1 MIFTSKAPRLLNSSI
16 HLWRLLPWLA
26 LDISKT
32 CATVKSNI
40 DCNML
45 RIKYQHIRAT
55 FFLSLKM
62 DDVIT
67 ILKLTVHAEAEEQKV
82 SNITFA
88 EVKRKWVVS
97 VYLKVFISSF
107 CLTF

>member
-1 MIFTSKAPRLLNSSI
+1 M
-16 HLWRLLPWLA
+16 
-26 LDISKT
+26 
-32 CATVKSNI
+32 
-40 DCNML
+40 
-45 RIKYQHIRAT
+45 T

-67 ILKLTVHAEAEEQKV
+67 VLKLTVHAEAEEQKV

-88 EVKRKWVVS
+88 EVKSGKWVVS

>member
-1 MIFTSKAPRLLNSSI
+1 MIFTSKAPRLLNRSI

-45 RIKYQHIRAT
+45 RIKYQHTRVT

-62 DDVIT
+62 DDMIT
-67 ILKLTVHAEAEEQKV
+67 ILKLTVHAEEQKV